1 MTTATA
7 ATDKE
12 LEVLETIHSA
22 SENGETMVQ
31 RDIAHVV
38 GVSVGMTNA
47 IMKRLVKKGLITI
60 RKVNNRNIHYAV
72 SPEGVRALSQ
82 KSYRYFRRTIKNVVY
97 YKEKIGSILEEVRE
111 RGYERV
117 VLAGRSDLD
126 FIVEHFCFKYGLEF
140 CRAKAEKADDVDTS
154 GDANHCGSDGAG
166 NSAQESS
173 GDNAGSHNAHNVQ
186 HSQKESP
193 YIFYSENIA
202 PPEEENPCPKN
213 VCYLRWVVV

>member
-111 RGYERV
+111 RGYGRV

-140 CRAKAEKADDVDTS
+140 CRAKADKADDVDTS
-154 GDANHCGSDGAG
+154 GNAA
-166 NSAQESS
+166 SS
-173 GDNAGSHNAHNVQ
+173 
-186 HSQKESP
+186 
-193 YIFYSENIA
+193 
-202 PPEEENPCPKN
+202 
-213 VCYLRWVVV
+213 